1 VKPRITLRKAL
12 ADPQLLGGALAGLSW
27 RAWRVLLIAAMG
39 EALDDEERVLFR
51 ELTGR
56 DREPLQRVDQFAA
69 VIGRRGGKSRAIAT
83 LACYLAGLCD
93 HTDALVP
100 GERGVLL
107 CVALDQRVAK
117 IVLDYAEAS
126 FERSPILKQLIASRT
141 ADSLELTNGITLEVR
156 PASFRKLRGPTYV
169 AVLAHELAFW
179 YVDAAYANPDVEI
192 LNAVEPGLATT
203 GGPLILA
210 SSPHARRGVLWDV
223 FRRHYGAG
231 GDPLILV
238 AHGTSRSLNPTLP
251 QRVVNRALE
260 KDRARATAEYLA
272 EFRTDVEGFVSLEV
286 VEACTGAYR
295 EMLPAANNFYRAFT
309 DPSGGSDD
317 SFALAI
323 SHKSKDQIIIDAV
336 REARPPFSPDAVVDD
351 FAALL
356 KSYRVRRV
364 TGDRYAGEFPR
375 ELFRKH
381 GIAYDVA
388 KQTKSEL
395 FRDLLPLLNSGRIVL
410 PRNDRLQGQ
419 IAGLER
425 RTSAVGRD
433 TISHP
438 DRGHDDVAN
447 AVAGAAALS
456 KFGGY
461 DTSMCWVSGPDDDSG
476 AAWQRARLQAFI
488 NSGGRIRL

>member
-1 VKPRITLRKAL
+1 MP
-12 ADPQLLGGALAGLSW
+12 
-27 RAWRVLLIAAMG
+27 
-39 EALDDEERVLFR
+39 
-51 ELTGR
+51 
-56 DREPLQRVDQFAA
+56 
-69 VIGRRGGKSRAIAT
+69 
-83 LACYLAGLCD
+83 
-93 HTDALVP
+93 
-100 GERGVLL
+100 
-107 CVALDQRVAK
+107 
-117 IVLDYAEAS
+117 
-126 FERSPILKQLIASRT
+126 
-141 ADSLELTNGITLEVR
+141 EVR
-156 PASFRKLRGPTYV
+156 PASFRKLRGPTYI
-169 AVLAHELAFW
+169 AVIADELAFW

-210 SSPHARRGVLWDV
+210 SSPHARRGVLWEV
-223 FRRHYGAG
+223 FRRHHGAG

-238 AHGTSRSLNPTLP
+238 AHGASRTLNPSLP
-251 QRVVNRALE
+251 QRVVDRALE

-295 EMLPAANNFYRAFT
+295 EMLPAATIFYRAFT

-336 REARPPFSPDAVVDD
+336 REARPPFSPDAVVHD

-356 KSYRVRRV
+356 KSYRVSRV
-364 TGDRYAGEFPR
+364 IGDRYAGEFPR

-381 GIAYDVA
+381 GIAYDLA
-388 KQTKSEL
+388 KQTKSDL
-395 FRDLLPLLNSGRIVL
+395 LRDLLPLLNSGRIVL
-410 PRNDRLQGQ
+410 PRNERLQGQ
-419 IAGLER
+419 IVGLER

-461 DTSMCWVSGPDDDSG
+461 DTSMRWVSGPDDDSG
-476 AAWQRARLQAFI
+476 AAWRRARLQAFI